1 LWLILL
7 FYHFFICLF
16 SWGIIEIS
24 LSMYDNQE
32 LNLNEK
38 ESKNSKTISMRLR
51 HEFGYSFS
59 YDANG
64 IQDQKEIEE
73 AIKKNKIYF

>member
-1 LWLILL
+1 
-7 FYHFFICLF
+7 
-16 SWGIIEIS
+16 
-24 LSMYDNQE
+24 MYDNQE